1 MSDLFLQGTG
11 QIFDSC
17 KRNGIDLL
25 HPQQMCMYSFMS
37 SLAITHK
44 ELVCQCCVCSF
55 CALHSCSNEWCWLD
69 YSVSVRLLGGLQ
81 RSSYRVSLIWLSE
94 SIWVLSFEQV
104 MVGSCVTTA
113 LFLVLPLHPLTGSL
127 QDGWLADLVGG
138 CVGEVRHGGHN
149 AWHGAFTVCT

>member
-1 MSDLFLQGTG
+1 
-11 QIFDSC
+11 
-17 KRNGIDLL
+17 
-25 HPQQMCMYSFMS
+25 MCMYSFMS

-55 CALHSCSNEWCWLD
+55 CALYSRSNEWCWLD

-94 SIWVLSFEQV
+94 SIWVLSFVQV

-113 LFLVLPLHPLTGSL
+113 LSLVLPLHPLTGQST
-127 QDGWLADLVGG
+127 GWLTCWFWWVGAW
-138 CVGEVRHGGHN
+138 VKRDTGGMTRGMGLLLSAHKP
-149 AWHGAFTVCT
+149 AL

>member
-1 MSDLFLQGTG
+1 
-11 QIFDSC
+11 
-17 KRNGIDLL
+17 
-25 HPQQMCMYSFMS
+25 MCMYSFMS

-55 CALHSCSNEWCWLD
+55 CALYSRSNEWCWLD

-94 SIWVLSFEQV
+94 SIWVLSFVQV

-113 LFLVLPLHPLTGSL
+113 LFLVLALHPLTAPTAGC
-127 QDGWLADLVGG
+127 LASCFLVGG
-138 CVGEVRHGGHN
+138 RVGEVRHTGHN
-149 AWHGAFTVCT
+149 AWQGAFTVRTYSLLCNDEYNCCYLQTGTVREFLEF